1 MLTPVHTTDHTFE
14 MNWYDVNTVG
24 NRNDVSPSKSPSN
37 NNNFSPTPTKSRL
50 NFNHIKHLY
59 PDKPPQITHSDNNSY
74 ESLLALPNANRH
86 PSLSLDSIP
95 YENGASD
102 EYESSIPLSLTAQE
116 LTLQE
121 SKTYMRWYSDILAR
135 TNSRTIS
142 IWDVFS
148 FLTNFKIADKI
159 REQISHI
166 FHKISQSINIGEFF
180 ALLRVISHT
189 LRGEKPLRK
198 LIKVVAP
205 VPTPPS
211 ILSKKR
217 LNDEEDSSNEDRS
230 DGEVDNVQ
238 DGKSN
243 NDSKSMAPL
252 DIDGFTQFLLTG
264 ERPGS
269 NSSTNSNSN
278 SRKRK
283 SKKVKFSDQVDVHD
297 DSNYLTPMESPQPVS
312 QNPLDYTLPM
322 DQLLKQMQNN
332 QQLQNPQ
339 EQEEEKEVLK
349 DVDINNFQHLNSVD
363 TVSVGGTPV
372 PPSNFDNSDG
382 QDGNLLKP
390 NMTGPAQ
397 ISKMFS
403 SLQPDFKTNEPDLKP
418 LRPNVTGPADM
429 ARLFSPPAVQSPQ
442 QVQQLQQSLSPPP
455 IPQQPQQPQQQL
467 QQLQQQE
474 LPKISLLAFTSQMTG
489 PTMENTLQNTLQN
502 GKPPVPRHRSYSSP
516 IPNKPAP
523 PPPPPR
529 RRNASGRGVS
539 SPQPPQVQ
547 QSQAQ
552 QQPQQLQQLSQQY
565 YPQQNQQQPP
575 ALPPK
580 IPNMYV
586 SGSSNNDSTGNILD
600 DLKALQDEV
609 DKIRNL
615 TGGF

>member
-1 MLTPVHTTDHTFE
+1 
-14 MNWYDVNTVG
+14 MNWYDVNTTD
-24 NRNDVSPSKSPSN
+24 NRNNVSPNNLPSSN
-37 NNNFSPTPTKSRL
+37 SNKFPPTPTKSRL

-74 ESLLALPNANRH
+74 ESLLAPPNANRH
-86 PSLSLDSIP
+86 PSLSVDSIP

-116 LTLQE
+116 LTLEE

-148 FLTNFKIADKI
+148 FLTNFKIADSTK
-159 REQISHI
+159 EQITSI
-166 FHKISQSINIGEFF
+166 FHKISQSINIGGFF

-189 LRGEKPLRK
+189 LRGEKPSRK

-230 DGEVDNVQ
+230 DGEGDNGP

-243 NDSKSMAPL
+243 NDTKPMAPL
-252 DIDGFTQFLLTG
+252 DIDSFTQFLLTG

-269 NSSTNSNSN
+269 NSSSNSNSNSNSN

-312 QNPLDYTLPM
+312 HNPLDYTLPM
-322 DQLLKQMQNN
+322 DQLLKQMQSS
-332 QQLQNPQ
+332 QPQNPQ

-349 DVDINNFQHLNSVD
+349 DVEINNFQNLNSVD

-372 PPSNFDNSDG
+372 PPSNFGNSNG
-382 QDGNLLKP
+382 QNDNLLKP

-403 SLQPDFKTNEPDLKP
+403 SLQPDFNTNEPDLKP

-429 ARLFSPPAVQSPQ
+429 ARLFSPSAVQQMQ
-442 QVQQLQQSLSPPP
+442 QPQQSLSPPP
-455 IPQQPQQPQQQL
+455 IPQQQQQSQQQQQQQQQP
-467 QQLQQQE
+467 QE
-474 LPKISLLAFTSQMTG
+474 LPKISLSAFTSQMTG
-489 PTMENTLQNTLQN
+489 PATENTLQNTLQN

-529 RRNASGRGVS
+529 RRNASGMSVS
-539 SPQPPQVQ
+539 SPQPPQSQ
-547 QSQAQ
+547 QSQ
-552 QQPQQLQQLSQQY
+552 QQY
-565 YPQQNQQQPP
+565 YSQQNQQQPP

-580 IPNMYV
+580 IPNTYA
-586 SGSSNNDSTGNILD
+586 SGNSNNESTANILD

>member
-1 MLTPVHTTDHTFE
+1 
-14 MNWYDVNTVG
+14 MNWYDVNTVD
-24 NRNDVSPSKSPSN
+24 NKNNISPSRFPSN
-37 NNNFSPTPTKSRL
+37 DTNVPPTPTKSRL

-74 ESLLALPNANRH
+74 ESLLAPPNANRH
-86 PSLSLDSIP
+86 PSLSVDSIP

-102 EYESSIPLSLTAQE
+102 EYSIPLSLTAQE

-142 IWDVFS
+142 ISDVFN
-148 FLTNFKIADKI
+148 FLTNFKIADSI
-159 REQISHI
+159 RQQISHI
-166 FHKISQSINIGEFF
+166 FQKISQSINIGEFF
-180 ALLRVISHT
+180 ALLRVISHA
-189 LRGEKPLRK
+189 LRGENPSRK

-217 LNDEEDSSNEDRS
+217 LNDDEDSSDRS
-230 DGEVDNVQ
+230 DGEVDSIQ
-238 DGKSN
+238 DAKPN
-243 NDSKSMAPL
+243 NDSKPMAPL
-252 DIDGFTQFLLTG
+252 DIDSFTQFLLTG

-322 DQLLKQMQNN
+322 DQLLKQMQSN
-332 QQLQNPQ
+332 QQSQNPQ

-349 DVDINNFQHLNSVD
+349 DVDINNFSHLNSVD

-372 PPSNFDNSDG
+372 PPSNFG
-382 QDGNLLKP
+382 QDDKLLKP

-397 ISKMFS
+397 MSKMFS
-403 SLQPDFKTNEPDLKP
+403 TLQPNFNNEPDLKP

-429 ARLFSPPAVQSPQ
+429 ARLFSPPPPQ
-442 QVQQLQQSLSPPP
+442 AQAQAQPSQQMQQPQMSISPPP
-455 IPQQPQQPQQQL
+455 VPSQQQQP
-467 QQLQQQE
+467 QE
-474 LPKISLLAFTSQMTG
+474 LPKISLSAFTSQMTG
-489 PTMENTLQNTLQN
+489 PTMDNTLQNTMQN
-502 GKPPVPRHRSYSSP
+502 SKPPVPRHRSYSSP
-516 IPNKPAP
+516 TPNKPAP

-529 RRNASGRGVS
+529 RRNASGIGVS
-539 SPQPPQVQ
+539 SPQPQPQM
-547 QSQAQ
+547 QSQQ
-552 QQPQQLQQLSQQY
+552 QM
-565 YPQQNQQQPP
+565 YPQQYSQQPP

-580 IPNMYV
+580 IPTMYA
-586 SGSSNNDSTGNILD
+586 SGNASNGSSGNILD

-609 DKIRNL
+609 DNIRNL

>member
-1 MLTPVHTTDHTFE
+1 

-24 NRNDVSPSKSPSN
+24 NRNEISPNKSPNNDSN
-37 NNNFSPTPTKSRL
+37 FPSTPTKSRL

-74 ESLLALPNANRH
+74 ESLLAVPNTNRH
-86 PSLSLDSIP
+86 PNLSLDSIP

-142 IWDVFS
+142 IFDVFS
-148 FLTNFKIADKI
+148 FLTNFKIAGST

-189 LRGEKPLRK
+189 LRGEKPSRR

-230 DGEVDNVQ
+230 DAEVDNEQNV
-238 DGKSN
+238 KSN
-243 NDSKSMAPL
+243 SDTKPMAPL

-269 NSSTNSNSN
+269 NSSSNSNSNSNSN

-322 DQLLKQMQNN
+322 DQLLKQMQNS
-332 QQLQNPQ
+332 QESQNPQ
-339 EQEEEKEVLK
+339 EREEEKEVLK
-349 DVDINNFQHLNSVD
+349 DVEINNFQNLNSVD

-372 PPSNFDNSDG
+372 PPSDFGGGANG
-382 QDGNLLKP
+382 QDDNLLKP

-397 ISKMFS
+397 MSKMFS
-403 SLQPDFKTNEPDLKP
+403 SLQPDFGTGEPDLKP
-418 LRPNVTGPADM
+418 LRPNATGPADM
-429 ARLFSPPAVQSPQ
+429 ARLFSPPAVQSHQSLPQ
-442 QVQQLQQSLSPPP
+442 MQQTLSPPP
-455 IPQQPQQPQQQL
+455 VSQPQQPQQPQQQ
-467 QQLQQQE
+467 QQQQE
-474 LPKISLLAFTSQMTG
+474 LPKISLSAFTSQMTG
-489 PTMENTLQNTLQN
+489 PTMENTLQN
-502 GKPPVPRHRSYSSP
+502 GKPPVPRHRSFSSP
-516 IPNKPAP
+516 IPNKPVP

-529 RRNASGRGVS
+529 RRNASGRGIS
-539 SPQPPQVQ
+539 SPQPPQFQ
-547 QSQAQ
+547 QSQ
-552 QQPQQLQQLSQQY
+552 SQQY
-565 YPQQNQQQPP
+565 YPSQSQTQQQPP

-580 IPNMYV
+580 IPNVYA
-586 SGSSNNDSTGNILD
+586 SGNSSNDSTGNILD

>member
-1 MLTPVHTTDHTFE
+1 
-14 MNWYDVNTVG
+14 MNWYDVDTADHKN
-24 NRNDVSPSKSPSN
+24 NASPSKFPGNDSN
-37 NNNFSPTPTKSRL
+37 IPPTPTKSRL
-50 NFNHIKHLY
+50 NFSQIKHLY
-59 PDKPPQITHSDNNSY
+59 PDKPAQITHSDNNSY
-74 ESLLALPNANRH
+74 ESLLSPPNVSRYPNR
-86 PSLSLDSIP
+86 SVDSVP
-95 YENGASD
+95 YENGAAD
-102 EYESSIPLSLTAQE
+102 EYEFSIPLSLTAQE

-142 IWDVFS
+142 ISDVFS
-148 FLTNFKIADKI
+148 FLTNFKIPDSV
-159 REQISHI
+159 RQQISQV
-166 FHKISQSINIGEFF
+166 FQKISRSVNIGEFF

-189 LRGEKPLRK
+189 LNGETPSRK

-217 LNDEEDSSNEDRS
+217 LNEEEDSSDRS
-230 DGEVDNVQ
+230 DGEGDNIQ
-238 DGKSN
+238 NTNPNSNGKP
-243 NDSKSMAPL
+243 MTPL

-269 NSSTNSNSN
+269 NSSTNSNTN

-283 SKKVKFSDQVDVHD
+283 SKKVKFSDQIDVHD
-297 DSNYLTPMESPQPVS
+297 DSNYLSPMESPQPVS

-322 DQLLKQMQNN
+322 DQLLKQMQSSL
-332 QQLQNPQ
+332 QSQNPQ

-349 DVDINNFQHLNSVD
+349 DVEINNFQNLNSVD

-372 PPSNFDNSDG
+372 PPSDFANPND
-382 QDGNLLKP
+382 QDDNLLKP

-397 ISKMFS
+397 MSKMFS
-403 SLQPDFKTNEPDLKP
+403 TLQPNFSNNEPDLKP

-429 ARLFSPPAVQSPQ
+429 ARLFSPPAAQSP
-442 QVQQLQQSLSPPP
+442 QQSLSPPP
-455 IPQQPQQPQQQL
+455 IQSQQQ
-467 QQLQQQE
+467 QQQQD
-474 LPKISLLAFTSQMTG
+474 LPKISLSAFTSQMTG
-489 PTMENTLQNTLQN
+489 PTSQNTFQNTLQN
-502 GKPPVPRHRSYSSP
+502 GKPPVPRHRSHSSP

-539 SPQPPQVQ
+539 SPQPQP
-547 QSQAQ
+547 QAQ
-552 QQPQQLQQLSQQY
+552 PLQQH
-565 YPQQNQQQPP
+565 YPQQIQQPPP

-580 IPNMYV
+580 IPNIYV
-586 SGSSNNDSTGNILD
+586 SGHPNNDSTGNILD
-600 DLKALQDEV
+600 DLKAMQDEV